1 MMRLYIYR
9 LSDGLFMYEDIG
21 STQGIIYD
29 LGNDKDFTL
38 TPPPDY
44 EHQWRW
50 VDSKWTTDDTAN

>member
-1 MMRLYIYR
+1 MIRIYVYK
-9 LSDGLFMYEDIG
+9 LADGRFMYEDTGLAQYVIH
-21 STQGIIYD
+21 D